1 MSTSI
6 SVSPNYMNT
15 EDNTSAYRE
24 GMGFMSFKVI
34 MLCIFVEL

>member
-6 SVSPNYMNT
+6 SVFLNSMDT
-15 EDNTSAYRE
+15 ENDTSAYRE

-34 MLCIFVEL
+34 VLCISVEL

>member
-6 SVSPNYMNT
+6 SMFPNYMDAEGNT
-15 EDNTSAYRE
+15 GAYTE

>member
-6 SVSPNYMNT
+6 LVFPNYVDT

-24 GMGFMSFKVI
+24 GTEFMNFKVI

>member
-6 SVSPNYMNT
+6 SVFFNYMDT
-15 EDNTSAYRE
+15 ENNTSAYME

-34 MLCIFVEL
+34 VLCIFVEL

>member
-6 SVSPNYMNT
+6 SVFLNYMDT
-15 EDNTSAYRE
+15 EESTNAYRE

-34 MLCIFVEL
+34 VLRISVQL